1 MNIIICGAGRVGFTI
16 AKELSDQGH
25 SITVIDQSSEDIK
38 KIDDSLDVKAIV
50 GKATY
55 PSILEKANASEADMI
70 IAVTR
75 NDEINMVICQI
86 AFSIFNISKKIARIR
101 SQDYLNPKFITVY
114 NKENLPIDVIISPEL
129 EIAKSIQRKLEA
141 PGALDS
147 VPFADNKIRLLEIL
161 INDNCNLINIKLN
174 ELTKKYPNLDANII
188 GIIRGDKFLI
198 PKKNDE
204 IQKDDKIYVI
214 INSSQMSQT
223 LDAFGH
229 NEKTSK
235 KILIVG
241 GGNIGFNL
249 AKNLEETLDS
259 ARVKI
264 IEKNKDRSEFL
275 ANELNNTIIINGNAL
290 DEEVLMEANLEE
302 AETVLALTN
311 DDEDNLMVSV
321 LVEKFAKDNKKID
334 DKRTMALIN
343 KPNYSLLQNSLK
355 IDDLIDPRMNTVS
368 SILKHIHKGTIETA
382 YTILNGEYEVIE
394 AEIIETSEL
403 INKELKNSNLPE
415 EIRIGAVLREDKVI
429 IPRSNFVFQKDDRVV
444 FLAKKDSISV
454 VENIF
459 RISSV

>member
-16 AKELSDQGH
+16 AKQLSEQGH
-25 SITVIDQSSEDIK
+25 SITVIDQSSEDIQ
-38 KIDDSLDVKAIV
+38 KIDETLDVKAIV

-86 AFSIFNISKKIARIR
+86 AFSIFNIPKKIARIR
-101 SQDYLNPKFITVY
+101 SQDYLNPKFTTVY

-147 VPFADNKIRLLEIL
+147 VPFAENKIRLLEIL

-174 ELTKKYPNLDANII
+174 ELTKKHPNLDANII
-188 GIIRGDKFLI
+188 GIIRAEKFLI

-223 LDAFGH
+223 LEAFGH
-229 NEKTSK
+229 NEKISK

-249 AKNLEETLDS
+249 AKNLEESLDA

-264 IEKNKDRSEFL
+264 VEKDKDRSEFL
-275 ANELNNTIIINGNAL
+275 ANELNNTIIINGDAL
-290 DEEVLMEANLEE
+290 DEEVLIEANLEE

-321 LVEKFAKDNKKID
+321 LVEKFAKDDKKID

-382 YTILNGEYEVIE
+382 YTILNGEYEVID

-415 EIRIGAVLREDKVI
+415 EIRIGAVLRDNRVI

-459 RISSV
+459 RISSI